1 MANIVTIIS
10 YVLLAVFLFLLL
22 LYIIKQNSKR
32 IVLCSVAEFLGLL
45 LLWFSSHDRSLI
57 VFWLIVACCISGL
70 FWSIYLIM
78 SLIHKRGIKRPVL
91 GVIISIAVFLCVFAV
106 DSFIESNA
114 AKHVDKVEF
123 AESCIEIDYDECLRT
138 PKKYKNQK
146 VRISGTVA
154 QVIETKGSTILL
166 IDTTNGTWYVAYD
179 RPENEPRLLEND
191 YIIGYGV
198 CDGVTSYKATNGVQV
213 TIPGMKMVFYNSMA
227 TKN

>member
-22 LYIIKQNSKR
+22 LSIIKRNSKR

-123 AESCIEIDYDECLRT
+123 AESCI
-138 PKKYKNQK
+138 
-146 VRISGTVA
+146 
-154 QVIETKGSTILL
+154 
-166 IDTTNGTWYVAYD
+166 
-179 RPENEPRLLEND
+179 
-191 YIIGYGV
+191 
-198 CDGVTSYKATNGVQV
+198 
-213 TIPGMKMVFYNSMA
+213 
-227 TKN
+227 